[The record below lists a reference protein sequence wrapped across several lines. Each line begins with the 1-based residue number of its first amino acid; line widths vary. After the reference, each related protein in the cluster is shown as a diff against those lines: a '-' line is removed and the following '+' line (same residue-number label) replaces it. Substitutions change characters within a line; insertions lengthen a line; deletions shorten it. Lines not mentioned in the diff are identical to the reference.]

1 VTATGG
7 RGGGSG
13 AGSRGAVVSGPVS
26 VTPGQTLYVE
36 VGGVGGIPTG
46 GFNGGGTGGSRNG
59 LSASG
64 GGGASDVRT
73 VSRAS
78 SGTLSSR
85 LIVAGGGG
93 GAIFA
98 GVGGG
103 NAGQPG
109 TGCCSAGPSLVPAVG
124 GGAGT
129 KTAGGAGGCTLG
141 GTGCGVA
148 GCSGDVSCGADGDL
162 GVGGDGGSVGD
173 AAATRE
179 GSGGGGGLYGGGGG
193 GAVAGLFV
201 GSGGGG
207 SSLVPAR
214 GLQTLAAITDP
225 PSIVISTKVPKY
237 LALQIPV
244 SMCFDAG
251 AVTAGTHI
259 ADVSYIDKGAGDRHL
274 EMVGVT
280 PVPVAAGSTFTAAI
294 SGTQFATFTLDST
307 GNIPSIDLTGS
318 AVPALVDGNATVEI
332 GFPAF
337 GGLIV
342 ASSSCGG

>member
-1 VTATGG
+1 
-7 RGGGSG
+7 
-13 AGSRGAVVSGPVS
+13 
-26 VTPGQTLYVE
+26 
-36 VGGVGGIPTG
+36 
-46 GFNGGGTGGSRNG
+46 
-59 LSASG
+59 
-64 GGGASDVRT
+64 
-73 VSRAS
+73 
-78 SGTLSSR
+78 
-85 LIVAGGGG
+85 
-93 GAIFA
+93 
-98 GVGGG
+98 
-103 NAGQPG
+103 
-109 TGCCSAGPSLVPAVG
+109 
-124 GGAGT
+124 
-129 KTAGGAGGCTLG
+129 
-141 GTGCGVA
+141 
-148 GCSGDVSCGADGDL
+148 
-162 GVGGDGGSVGD
+162 VGD

-251 AVTAGTHI
+251 AVTAGTRI

-280 PVPVAAGSTFTAAI
+280 PVPVAAGSTFTA
-294 SGTQFATFTLDST
+294 
-307 GNIPSIDLTGS
+307 GNIPSVDLTGS